1 MGLTRW
7 GLLST
12 AAINDAILEG
22 IRRSNE
28 AEVVAVSSRDPARAE
43 AYARERGID
52 HAHGSYEAML
62 ADPDVDVVYV
72 ALPNALHVEW
82 AIRALEAGKHV
93 LSEKP
98 LAVDPGEVERA
109 FDAADRV
116 GRLLMEGFM
125 WRHQP
130 QAKMLAELAH
140 DGTIGEV
147 RLVRA
152 QFSFTLTRPDDV
164 RWLAELGGGALLDVG
179 CYCVNALRLV
189 AGEPAS
195 VFAQQVLA
203 PGGADSRFSATLAF
217 ESGALGHFDCGFD
230 VPMRR
235 EVEVVGSD
243 GVLFLEPAFGSDEG
257 VLRLRRGRGDFERID
272 LPATHRYQLEVDNF
286 SRASRSEEPPL
297 LDRTESVGQARAL
310 EALLRSAETDRPVS
324 LVRTQESGTRGD
336 V

>member
-1 MGLTRW
+1 VGLTRW

-22 IRRSNE
+22 IRRSDV
-28 AEVVAVSSRDPARAE
+28 AEVVAVSSRDRERAE
-43 AYARERGID
+43 AYARERGIGRPYGNYD
-52 HAHGSYEAML
+52 ELL

-93 LSEKP
+93 LCEKP
-98 LAVDPGEVERA
+98 LSVDPREVERA
-109 FDAADRV
+109 FDAADRA

-130 QAKMLAELAH
+130 QAKKLAELAH

-147 RLVRA
+147 RLARA
-152 QFSFTLTRPDDV
+152 QFSFTLTRDDDV
-164 RWLAELGGGALLDVG
+164 RWLGDLGGGSLLDVG

-189 AGEPAS
+189 AGEPTN
-195 VFAQQVLA
+195 VLAQRVLA
-203 PGGADSRFSATLAF
+203 PGGADKRFTATLAF

-230 VPMRR
+230 MPMRR
-235 EVEVVGSD
+235 EVEVVGSE

-257 VLRLRRGRGDFERID
+257 VLRLRRSDVVEEIE
-272 LPATHRYQLEVDNF
+272 LPATHRYQLEVENF
-286 SRASRSEEPPL
+286 SRAARGEEPPL
-297 LDRTESVGQARAL
+297 LDRAESVAQAWAL
-310 EALLRSAETDRPVS
+310 AALLRSVETVAGLPS
-324 LVRTQESGTRGD
+324 
-336 V
+336 

>member
-1 MGLTRW
+1 VGVTRW

-22 IRRSNE
+22 IRRTDI
-28 AEVVAVSSRDPARAE
+28 AEVVAVSSRDRERAE
-43 AYARERGID
+43 AYARERDIGR
-52 HAHGSYEAML
+52 AHGSYEELL

-98 LAVDPGEVERA
+98 LSVDPREVERA
-109 FDAADRV
+109 FDAADRA

-130 QAKMLAELAH
+130 QAKKLAELAH

-147 RLVRA
+147 RLARA
-152 QFSFTLTRPDDV
+152 QFSFTLTRDDDV
-164 RWLAELGGGALLDVG
+164 RWLADLGGGSLLDVG

-189 AGEPAS
+189 AGEPTN
-195 VFAQQVLA
+195 VLAQQVLA
-203 PGGADSRFSATLAF
+203 PGGADKRFSATLAF
-217 ESGALGHFDCGFD
+217 DSGAVGHFDCGFD
-230 VPMRR
+230 LPMRR

-257 VLRLRRGRGDFERID
+257 VLWLRRSDAVEEIE
-272 LPATHRYQLEVDNF
+272 LPATHRYQLEVENF
-286 SRASRSEEPPL
+286 SRATRGEEPPL
-297 LDRTESVGQARAL
+297 LDRAESVAQARAL
-310 EALLRSAETDRPVS
+310 AALLRSAETVAGLPS
-324 LVRTQESGTRGD
+324 
-336 V
+336 

>member
-12 AAINDAILEG
+12 AAINEAILEG
-22 IRRSNE
+22 IRRSDE
-28 AEVVAVSSRDPARAE
+28 AEVVAVSSRDPSRAE
-43 AYARERGID
+43 AYAREHGIGR
-52 HAHGSYEAML
+52 AHGSYEALL

-98 LAVDPGEVERA
+98 LSVDPAEVERA
-109 FDAADRV
+109 FNAAERA

-125 WRHQP
+125 WRQQP
-130 QAKMLAELAH
+130 QAKRLAELAR
-140 DGTIGEV
+140 DGTIGDV

-152 QFSFTLTRPDDV
+152 QFSFTLTRPNDV
-164 RWLAELGGGALLDVG
+164 RWLADLGGGALLDVG
-179 CYCVNALRLV
+179 CYCVSALRLV
-189 AGEPAS
+189 AGEPET
-195 VFAQQVLA
+195 VFAQKVVA
-203 PGGADSRFSATLAF
+203 PGGADARFTATVRF

-243 GVLFLEPAFGSDEG
+243 GVLFLEPAFGSDHG
-257 VLRLRRGRGDFERID
+257 VLQLRRGGDEFERID
-272 LPATHRYQLEVDNF
+272 LPETHRYKLEVENF
-286 SRASRSEEPPL
+286 SRATRGEEAPL
-297 LDRTESVGQARAL
+297 LDRAESVAQARAL
-310 EALLRSAETDRPVS
+310 AALLRSAETDRPAT
-324 LVRTQESGTRGD
+324 LVRTQES
-336 V
+336 

>member
-1 MGLTRW
+1 VGLTRW

-22 IRRSNE
+22 IRRSDV
-28 AEVVAVSSRDPARAE
+28 AEVVAVSSRDRERAE
-43 AYARERGID
+43 AYARERGIGRPYGNYD
-52 HAHGSYEAML
+52 ELL

-93 LSEKP
+93 LCEKP
-98 LAVDPGEVERA
+98 LSVDPREVERA
-109 FDAADRV
+109 FDAADRA

-130 QAKMLAELAH
+130 QAKKLAELAH

-147 RLVRA
+147 RLARA
-152 QFSFTLTRPDDV
+152 QFSFTLTRDDDV
-164 RWLAELGGGALLDVG
+164 RWLGDLGGGSLLDVG

-189 AGEPAS
+189 AGEPTN
-195 VFAQQVLA
+195 VLAQRVLA
-203 PGGADSRFSATLAF
+203 PGGADKRFTATLAF

-230 VPMRR
+230 MPMRR
-235 EVEVVGSD
+235 EVEVVGSE

-257 VLRLRRGRGDFERID
+257 VLRLRRGDAVEEIEV
-272 LPATHRYQLEVDNF
+272 PATNRYQLEVENF
-286 SRASRSEEPPL
+286 SRATRGEEPPL
-297 LDRTESVGQARAL
+297 LDRAESVAQARTLA
-310 EALLRSAETDRPVS
+310 ALLRSTETVAGLLS
-324 LVRTQESGTRGD
+324 
-336 V
+336 

>member
-7 GLLST
+7 GLLRT
-12 AAINDAILEG
+12 AAINDALLEG
-22 IRRSNE
+22 IRRSDE
-28 AEVVAVSSRDPARAE
+28 AEVVAVSSRDPSRAE
-43 AYARERGID
+43 AYARERGIRK
-52 HAHGSYEAML
+52 AHGSYEALL

-98 LAVDPGEVERA
+98 LTTDPAEAERA
-109 FDAADRV
+109 FDAAERAD
-116 GRLLMEGFM
+116 RLLMEGFM

-130 QAKMLAELAH
+130 QAKQLAGLAR

-164 RWLAELGGGALLDVG
+164 RWLADLGGGALLDVG
-179 CYCVNALRLV
+179 CYCVSALRLV
-189 AGEPAS
+189 AGEFES
-195 VFAQQVLA
+195 VFAQRVVA
-203 PGGADSRFSATLAF
+203 PGGADARFTATVRF
-217 ESGALGHFDCGFD
+217 EGGALGHFDCGFD

-243 GVLFLEPAFGSDEG
+243 GVLFLEPAFGSDHG
-257 VLRLRRGRGDFERID
+257 VLRLRRGGDELEQID
-272 LPATHRYQLEVDNF
+272 LPASNRYQLEVENF
-286 SRASRSEEPPL
+286 SRATRGEEPPL
-297 LDRTESVGQARAL
+297 LDRAESVAQARAL
-310 EALLRSAETDRPVS
+310 QALLRSAETDRPVR
-324 LVRTQESGTRGD
+324 LVRTQES
-336 V
+336 